1 LIYLIQNKDDA
12 NTSKTKPILLDI
24 IDLLQGK
31 NDRNKIL
38 PGMAKKV
45 VDTDVRHRIFKW
57 RR

>member
-12 NTSKTKPILLDI
+12 NTKTKRILLDI

-38 PGMAKKV
+38 PGLAKKV